1 MTGSRTLNRFLTKFL
16 TPSPYGKTGHC
27 RIFCN
32 ARFSAV
38 FWNRSDRIRTC
49 GLYVPNVALYQ
60 AEPHSDKI
68 GNLLSGKFPATEK
81 GLEPLLTESESAVLP
96 ITPFRIICCPLSQA
110 TWLLYQ
116 TLPKNQALFL
126 ISLQS
131 LFSTDFSVIIRFIPA
146 ILRQIQPPPVL
157 SYIRYP
163 FLCPSGSEGLRR
175 EA

>member
-16 TPSPYGKTGHC
+16 TPYPYKKTGHC

-68 GNLLSGKFPATEK
+68 GNLLFAN
-81 GLEPLLTESESAVLP
+81 
-96 ITPFRIICCPLSQA
+96 SQ
-110 TWLLYQ
+110 
-116 TLPKNQALFL
+116 
-126 ISLQS
+126 
-131 LFSTDFSVIIRFIPA
+131 
-146 ILRQIQPPPVL
+146 LRKRDLNP
-157 SYIRYP
+157 Y
-163 FLCPSGSEGLRR
+163 
-175 EA
+175 